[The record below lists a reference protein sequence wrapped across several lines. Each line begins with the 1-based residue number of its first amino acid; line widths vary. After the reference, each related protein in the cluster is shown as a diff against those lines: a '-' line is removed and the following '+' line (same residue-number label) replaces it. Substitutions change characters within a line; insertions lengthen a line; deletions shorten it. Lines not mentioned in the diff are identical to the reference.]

1 MERLFRHAAPGA
13 AFVALTL
20 SGALAQAQNQA
31 APEKVDIEAAVQKAL
46 AQTPGLGAVKARQ
59 DAAEATAD
67 SVRGRMLPTIYVQDE
82 QLHYKEA
89 FEPTISVGPPGTPGV
104 SFPVYN
110 QNVNTFVASAS
121 QPLLGLLH
129 LTQDHAA
136 ATSAADASAEQSKS
150 VESTVREQV
159 ETAYLRYFEAVSMVG
174 VAQAS
179 ESQLGE
185 QHNLAEARLK
195 AGVITNADVL
205 RIETAQANAKL
216 QEVQA
221 QTQADATKDA
231 LLVTLGYAPGAAV
244 ELVDPVAM
252 VEATPAQP
260 DDVAAQTAAEKNR
273 HEVAAARLQSTGA
286 AHQSNSALF
295 KLLPEANLEAAYTHI
310 HGEALAPPDA
320 EYIGLKASWPIFTWG
335 ADYYA
340 YKSAQANAD
349 AAALTAEDQA
359 RQVRIDASTKLAQLK
374 AAGSAVDLAKTA
386 IASAEEAYRVTN
398 AQVKAGVATSTSDL
412 LDAQSALTQAKLS
425 LARAK
430 YERAIAGVALQRA
443 TGG

>member
-1 MERLFRHAAPGA
+1 MERLFRNA
-13 AFVALTL
+13 AFAAVALAG
-20 SGALAQAQNQA
+20 SLAQAQT
-31 APEKVDIEAAVQKAL
+31 APEKIDIEAAVQKAL
-46 AQTPGLGAVKARQ
+46 AQTPGLAAVRARQ

-82 QLHYKEA
+82 QLHYKDP
-89 FEPTISVGPPGTPGV
+89 FVPGFFGG
-104 SFPVYN
+104 SFVIYN
-110 QNVNTFVASAS
+110 NNVNTFVASAS

-129 LTQDHAA
+129 LTQDHAS
-136 ATSAADASAEQSKS
+136 ATNNADAAGEQSKS

-159 ETAYLRYFEAVSMVG
+159 QTAYLRYFEAVSAVG
-174 VAQAS
+174 VAQTS
-179 ESQLGE
+179 EAQLAE

-221 QTQADATKDA
+221 QSQADATKDA
-231 LLVTLGYAPGAAV
+231 LLVTLGYPPGAAV
-244 ELVDPVAM
+244 ELVDPVSM

-260 DDVAAQTAAEKNR
+260 EDTAAQTQAEQNR

-286 AHQSNSALF
+286 AHQKNSAFF

-320 EYIGLKASWPIFTWG
+320 SYIGLKASWPIFTWG
-335 ADYYA
+335 ADWFA
-340 YKSAQANAD
+340 YKAAQANAA
-349 AAALTAEDQA
+349 AAALSADDQA

-374 AAGSAVDLAKTA
+374 AAASAVDLAKTA